1 MNTTNYSP
9 EFLRQRKFYTYLPL
23 LVLPFITLMFWAL
36 VAKKAKGDDQQDP
49 KHTGLMMSLPEA
61 FFKDDKELNK
71 LSYYQKAD
79 ADSARL
85 RELMKKDPYYQD
97 TISLDKDGWPVS
109 GIQGLDGP
117 GKSRR
122 KQTGL
127 RKEKTYQDPHEA
139 RVHQKIGELNA
150 VLAKASKPEFEMPE
164 ETAPQTEIAEIP
176 ATEMKRLEALMSG
189 LQSEPQ
195 VGQQEDQEMKE
206 LNTMLEKILDIQ
218 HPDRLAE
225 KIRQDSE
232 QNQDQVYPVTLNQN
246 EDPISLLASQT
257 GTDSVNEN
265 PVAAIPFEQNGFF
278 SLDEPVQAS
287 SQNAIQAV
295 VAETQT
301 LTTGSTVKLRLT
313 NDIYVSGVLIPKE
326 SFIYGTASLNEERLI
341 VQIESVRH
349 ENSIFPVKLS
359 VYDLD
364 GISGIYIPG
373 AISRDVSKQSLSQNV
388 QGLNIDTFQPS
399 LGAQL
404 ADAGIQTAKRLAG
417 KKARLIRVTVK
428 AGYQVLLK
436 DGNSNS

>member
-1 MNTTNYSP
+1 MKTTNYSP
-9 EFLRQRKFYTYLPL
+9 EFLRQRKFYTYLPM
-23 LVLPFITLMFWAL
+23 LVLPFMTLLFWAL
-36 VAKKAKGDDQQDP
+36 VARKAKGNDQQQP
-49 KHTGLMMSLPEA
+49 QHSGLMMSLPDA
-61 FFKDDKELNK
+61 FFKEDKELNK

-85 RELMKKDPYYQD
+85 RELIKKDPYYQD
-97 TISLDKDGWPVS
+97 TVGLDKDGWPVS

-117 GKSRR
+117 GKGRR
-122 KQTGL
+122 KNPVVH
-127 RKEKTYQDPHEA
+127 KEKTYQDPHEA

-150 VLAKASKPEFEMPE
+150 VLAKASKPEFEIPE
-164 ETAPQTEIAEIP
+164 EIPLQKETTEIP
-176 ATEMKRLEALMSG
+176 AAEMKRLEELMSG
-189 LQSEPQ
+189 LHDDPQ
-195 VGQQEDQEMKE
+195 AGQEDAEMKE
-206 LNTMLEKILDIQ
+206 LNTVLEKILDIQ
-218 HPDRLAE
+218 HPERLVE
-225 KIRQDSE
+225 KIRQDSRK
-232 QNQDQVYPVTLNQN
+232 NAGHVYPVTTSQN
-246 EDPISLLASQT
+246 EDPISLLDTHVLADCI
-257 GTDSVNEN
+257 GEN
-265 PVAAIPFEQNGFF
+265 PVSAIAFEQNGFF
-278 SLDEPVQAS
+278 SLDEPVQGS
-287 SQNAIQAV
+287 SQNTIQAV

-313 NDIYVSGVLIPKE
+313 NDIYISGVLIPKE
-326 SFIYGTASLNEERLI
+326 SFIYGTASLNEERLM
-341 VQIESVRH
+341 VRIESVRH

-404 ADAGIQTAKRLAG
+404 ADAGIQTAKNLAG

>member
-1 MNTTNYSP
+1 MKTTNYSA

-49 KHTGLMMSLPEA
+49 KQSGLMMSLPDA
-61 FFKDDKELNK
+61 FFKEDKELNK

-97 TISLDKDGWPVS
+97 TIARDEYGWPVS

-117 GKSRR
+117 GKDR
-122 KQTGL
+122 KKKPGL
-127 RKEKTYQDPHEA
+127 RKEKIDPDPHVA
-139 RVHQKIGELNA
+139 RVHQKIGELNS
-150 VLAKASKPEFEMPE
+150 VLSKASKPEFELPQQ
-164 ETAPQTEIAEIP
+164 APLGKESIEIP
-176 ATEMKRLEALMSG
+176 ATEMKRLEALMSA
-189 LQSEPQ
+189 LQGEPQ
-195 VGQQEDQEMKE
+195 AGQEDAEMKE
-206 LNTMLEKILDIQ
+206 LNSMLEKILDVQ
-218 HPDRLAE
+218 HPERLAE
-225 KIRQDSE
+225 KIRQESE
-232 QNQDQVYPVTLNQN
+232 KNADQVYPVTISQN
-246 EDPISLLASQT
+246 KAPISLLTAQST
-257 GTDSVNEN
+257 ADSIAEKLG
-265 PVAAIPFEQNGFF
+265 ATIPFEQNGFF
-278 SLDEPVQAS
+278 SLDEPVQAI

-313 NDIYVSGVLIPKE
+313 NDIYISGVLIPKE

-341 VQIESVRH
+341 VNIESVRH

-359 VYDLD
+359 AYDLD
-364 GISGIYIPG
+364 GIPGIYIPG

-417 KKARLIRVTVK
+417 KQARLIRVTVK

-436 DGNSNS
+436 DWNSNS

>member
-1 MNTTNYSP
+1 MKTANYS
-9 EFLRQRKFYTYLPL
+9 EQFLRQRKFYTYLPL

-36 VAKKAKGDDQQDP
+36 VARKAKGNDQQNP
-49 KHTGLMMSLPEA
+49 KHSGLMMSLPEA
-61 FFKDDKELNK
+61 FFKEDKELNK

-85 RELMKKDPYYQD
+85 RELIAKDPYYQD
-97 TISLDKDGWPVS
+97 TIARDKDGWPVS
-109 GIQGLDGP
+109 GIQGLEGP
-117 GKSRR
+117 GKNRR
-122 KQTGL
+122 KQIGA
-127 RKEKTYQDPHEA
+127 RRENANQDPHEA

-150 VLAKASKPEFEMPE
+150 ILAKASEPEFENPE
-164 ETAPQTEIAEIP
+164 HTLPQKETAEIP
-176 ATEMKRLEALMSG
+176 AAEMKRLEQLMSG
-189 LQSEPQ
+189 LQVEPQ
-195 VGQQEDQEMKE
+195 AGQEDAEMKE
-206 LNTMLEKILDIQ
+206 LNVMLEKILDIQ
-218 HPDRLAE
+218 HPERLAE
-225 KIRQDSE
+225 KIRQESE
-232 QNQDQVYPVTLNQN
+232 KNQDQVYPVTLNQN

-265 PVAAIPFEQNGFF
+265 PVEAIPFEQNGFF

-301 LTTGSTVKLRLT
+301 LVTGSTVKLRLT
-313 NDIYVSGVLIPKE
+313 NDIYVSGVLIQKE

-341 VQIESVRH
+341 VTIESVRH

-364 GISGIYIPG
+364 GVSGIYIPG

-404 ADAGIQTAKRLAG
+404 ADAGIQTAKNLAG

-436 DGNSNS
+436 DGNSNG

>member
-1 MNTTNYSP
+1 MKTANYSP

-36 VAKKAKGDDQQDP
+36 VARKAKGNNQPDQQE
-49 KHTGLMMSLPEA
+49 HTGLMMSLPEA
-61 FFKDDKELNK
+61 FFKEDKELNK
-71 LSYYQKAD
+71 LSYYHKAD

-85 RELMKKDPYYQD
+85 RELIAKDPYYQD
-97 TISLDKDGWPVS
+97 TIARDKDGWPVS

-122 KQTGL
+122 KQTGG
-127 RKEKTYQDPHEA
+127 RRENANQDPHEA

-164 ETAPQTEIAEIP
+164 ETASQKEIAEIP
-176 ATEMKRLEALMSG
+176 ASEMKRLEALMSG
-189 LQSEPQ
+189 LQVEPQ
-195 VGQQEDQEMKE
+195 AQQEDVEMKE
-206 LNTMLEKILDIQ
+206 LNTVLEKILDIQ
-218 HPDRLAE
+218 HPERLAE
-225 KIRQDSE
+225 KIRQESE
-232 QNQDQVYPVTLNQN
+232 QNAGHVYPVTLNQN
-246 EDPISLLASQT
+246 EDPISLLATQT

-265 PVAAIPFEQNGFF
+265 LVAAISFEQNGFF

-301 LTTGSTVKLRLT
+301 LVTGSTVKLRLT
-313 NDIYVSGVLIPKE
+313 NDIYISGVLIPKE
-326 SFIYGTASLNEERLI
+326 SFIYGTASLNEERLM

-349 ENSIFPVKLS
+349 ESSIFPVKLS

-364 GISGIYIPG
+364 GLSGIYIPG
-373 AISRDVSKQSLSQNV
+373 SISRDVSKQSLSQNV

-404 ADAGIQTAKRLAG
+404 ADAGIQTAKNLAG
-417 KKARLIRVTVK
+417 KKARLIKVTVK

>member
-1 MNTTNYSP
+1 MKTTNYS
-9 EFLRQRKFYTYLPL
+9 EQFLRQRKFYTYLPI
-23 LVLPFITLMFWAL
+23 LVLPFITLIFWTM
-36 VAKKAKGDDQQDP
+36 VARKAKGSDQQDP
-49 KHTGLMMSLPEA
+49 QHSGLMTSLPEA
-61 FFKDDKELNK
+61 FFKEDKALNK

-85 RELMKKDPYYQD
+85 RELIAKDPYYQD
-97 TISLDKDGWPVS
+97 TLSAGKDGMPVS

-117 GKSRR
+117 GKGRK
-122 KQTGL
+122 KQTDI
-127 RKEKTYQDPHEA
+127 RKENTNPDPHEA

-150 VLAKASKPEFEMPE
+150 VLAKASKPEFEIPE
-164 ETAPQTEIAEIP
+164 ETYEDKETAEIP
-176 ATEMKRLEALMSG
+176 AAEMERLEELMSG
-189 LQSEPQ
+189 LQAEPEA
-195 VGQQEDQEMKE
+195 GQEEAEMKE

-218 HPDRLAE
+218 HPERLAE
-225 KIRQDSE
+225 KIRQQSE
-232 QNQDQVYPVTLNQN
+232 QNTDQVYPVIINQN
-246 EDPISLLASQT
+246 EDPISVLDTLAA
-257 GTDSVNEN
+257 TDSSSEN
-265 PVAAIPFEQNGFF
+265 PVSAIAFVQNGFF

-301 LTTGSTVKLRLT
+301 LVTGSTVKFRLI
-313 NDIYVSGVLIPKE
+313 NDVYISGALIPKE

-364 GISGIYIPG
+364 GMSGIYIPG

-404 ADAGIQTAKRLAG
+404 ADAGIQTAKNLAG

>member
-1 MNTTNYSP
+1 MKTTNYSP

-36 VAKKAKGDDQQDP
+36 VARKAKGNDQQAP
-49 KHTGLMMSLPEA
+49 RHTGLMMSLPEA

-85 RELMKKDPYYQD
+85 RELIKKDPYYQD
-97 TISLDKDGWPVS
+97 TIATGEYGWPVS

-117 GKSRR
+117 GKDR
-122 KQTGL
+122 KKKPGL
-127 RKEKTYQDPHEA
+127 RKEKTDPDPQVA
-139 RVHQKIGELNA
+139 RVHQKIGELNS
-150 VLAKASKPEFEMPE
+150 VLSKASKPEFELPQQ
-164 ETAPQTEIAEIP
+164 APLDKESIEIP
-176 ATEMKRLEALMSG
+176 AAEMKRLEALMSG

-195 VGQQEDQEMKE
+195 AGQEDAEMKE
-206 LNTMLEKILDIQ
+206 LNSMLEKILDVQ
-218 HPDRLAE
+218 HPERLAE
-225 KIRQDSE
+225 KIRQESE
-232 QNQDQVYPVTLNQN
+232 KNADQVYPVTMSQN
-246 EDPISLLASQT
+246 EDPISLLTAQST
-257 GTDSVNEN
+257 ADSINEN
-265 PVAAIPFEQNGFF
+265 PVAAIAFEQNGFF
-278 SLDEPVQAS
+278 SLDEPVQAI

-313 NDIYVSGVLIPKE
+313 NDIYISGVLIPQE
-326 SFIYGTASLNEERLI
+326 SFIYGTASLDEERLI

>member
-1 MNTTNYSP
+1 MKKTNYSA

-36 VAKKAKGDDQQDP
+36 VAKKAKGNDQQDP

-61 FFKDDKELNK
+61 FFKEDKELNK

-97 TISLDKDGWPVS
+97 TIATGKDGWPVS

-117 GKSRR
+117 GKDR
-122 KQTGL
+122 KKKLGL
-127 RKEKTYQDPHEA
+127 QKEKTDPDPHVA
-139 RVHQKIGELNA
+139 RVHQKIGELNT
-150 VLAKASKPEFEMPE
+150 VLAKASKPEFEIPE
-164 ETAPQTEIAEIP
+164 EIPVQKETTEIP
-176 ATEMKRLEALMSG
+176 ATEMKRLEQMMSG
-189 LQSEPQ
+189 LHAEPRI
-195 VGQQEDQEMKE
+195 GQEDAEMKE
-206 LNTMLEKILDIQ
+206 VNSMLEKILDIQ
-218 HPDRLAE
+218 HPERLAE

-232 QNQDQVYPVTLNQN
+232 KNADQVYPVTLNQN
-246 EDPISLLASQT
+246 EDPISLLAAQI
-257 GTDSVNEN
+257 GTDSINEN
-265 PVAAIPFEQNGFF
+265 PVRKIPFEQNGFF

-313 NDIYVSGVLIPKE
+313 NDIYISGVLIPKE

-399 LGAQL
+399 MGAQL